1 MYIHGYIRRSGV
13 LCVYIRPS
21 LEASCV
27 LEHGSCRHTQ
37 GQAVLRT
44 TWHAEQVTHVN
55 RSLQRTSPCIYDGR
69 SGRGGG
75 AGGGAV
81 SVTAT
86 VTVTLLL
93 EPGAVNVLCSLHVTS
108 VTCRLPLLLVILVV
122 ATSRPD
128 STRACLCRNPL
139 YELLLKDVFPA
150 CLRQRLLPAGGR
162 HGPSRN
168 SSKDHVDFA
177 LNFTVLEYDFVSLL
191 KQPLVSLQY
200 FLSITG
206 LVVATEN
213 LVGYVKNIV
222 QTDGIHLS
230 SACSNLNVKD
240 RSITDRFP

>member
-1 MYIHGYIRRSGV
+1 MDIYV
-13 LCVYIRPS
+13 VQVYC
-21 LEASCV
+21 A
-27 LEHGSCRHTQ
+27 
-37 GQAVLRT
+37 
-44 TWHAEQVTHVN
+44 
-55 RSLQRTSPCIYDGR
+55 CIYVLHWKHRVCLSTAAADTHKARLCCGPHGTL
-69 SGRGGG
+69 SKSHTSTGHCSVHHPVYTMVAAVGAVVQGGG
-75 AGGGAV
+75 V

-168 SSKDHVDFA
+168 SSKDRVDFA

-213 LVGYVKNIV
+213 LVGNVKNIV